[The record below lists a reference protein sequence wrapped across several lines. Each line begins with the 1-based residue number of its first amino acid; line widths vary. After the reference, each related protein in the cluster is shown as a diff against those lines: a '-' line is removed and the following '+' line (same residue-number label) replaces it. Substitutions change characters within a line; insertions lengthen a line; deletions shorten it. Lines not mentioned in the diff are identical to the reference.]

1 MIIKNKK
8 TKKKKPVEEEV
19 VRQEENSQESQ
30 SNEVSGVELPVSE
43 VKKES
48 ENSSEAEI
56 DLFNLDNIDFKQRQE
71 RRRGDEV
78 VREATAVLDARLSEI
93 EKKTEHV
100 QNTEAEID
108 PDAAA
113 DAARK
118 IVSLVCSAGVFDVR

>member
-1 MIIKNKK
+1 MKS
-8 TKKKKPVEEEV
+8 EV
-19 VRQEENSQESQ
+19 IEKILSVESQ
-30 SNEVSGVELPVSE
+30 AEEIVRKADDEARKLVSDAQSESARIVSD
-43 VKKES
+43 
-48 ENSSEAEI
+48 A
-56 DLFNLDNIDFKQRQE
+56 LDEE

-78 VREATAVLDARLSEI
+78 VREATAVLDVRLSEI
-93 EKKTEHV
+93 EKKTEQV